1 MCLAGAGAAVDAR
14 NSFAQTPLHLAAM
27 FVKAE
32 AAQALVQL
40 GADAGARRRDYLGK
54 TPADR
59 AAEWAGLRRTAGS
72 QWVDRAGA
80 AEMRDWLQA
89 RADAMVT

>member
-1 MCLAGAGAAVDAR
+1 MLAGAGAQVDAR
-14 NSFAQTPLHLAAM
+14 NQFAQTPLHLAGM
-27 FVKAE
+27 FVAGR
-32 AAQALVQL
+32 AACALVEL
-40 GADAGARRRDYLGK
+40 GADPAARDFLGK

-59 AAEWAGLRRTAGS
+59 AAEWAGLRHTAGS

-80 AEMRDWLQA
+80 AQMRDWLQA

>member
-1 MCLAGAGAAVDAR
+1 MLAGAGAGVDAR
-14 NSFAQTPLHLAAM
+14 NEFLQTPLHLAAM

-32 AAQALVQL
+32 AAQALVSL
-40 GADAGARRRDYLGK
+40 GADAAARDYMGK

-80 AEMRDWLQA
+80 AQMRDWLQA
-89 RADAMVT
+89 RADSMVT